1 MRPVPAQDE
10 TPLVIDSLFGEY
22 ASTRIACYRREIQ
35 LHYTLKCGVA
45 SRVLKKTQTEASRHV
60 AALSQP
66 AADEDGEVKA
76 EPPVTQPETERGDVE
91 SRHHMCP
98 RSRAANRHVAAL
110 RLPALAQRT

>member
-1 MRPVPAQDE
+1 MHPVPAQDE

-35 LHYTLKCGVA
+35 LHYTEVWC
-45 SRVLKKTQTEASRHV
+45 RVLKKTQTEASRHV

-91 SRHHMCP
+91 SRHHLCP

-110 RLPALAQRT
+110 CLPALAQRT